1 MNIKDMVPTVKEM
14 TVHWKGTQ
22 RDRYFEYKS
31 RLSLLNKKGQ
41 KVGQDV
47 RASEERLMISERF

>member
-1 MNIKDMVPTVKEM
+1 M

-41 KVGQDV
+41 KVGQNV